1 MEEAR
6 DTSKFINAGSDRC
19 ENYMNLLIHY
29 VSVRVYEVVI
39 LHIFFSRL
47 NSDLLPCCRRRSYI
61 AHRRLWGLWTNE

>member
-39 LHIFFSRL
+39 LHIFFFQVKFGPTS
-47 NSDLLPCCRRRSYI
+47 LLSKKVIHSP
-61 AHRRLWGLWTNE
+61 